1 MRTLN
6 VSISDIEFD
15 KFGLKKDKFTFSDLL
30 DLVSSELSRQNLN
43 KSIELADKYGL
54 SQMTLNEINKEIK
67 AARKDAKANS

>member
-15 KFGLKKDKFTFSDLL
+15 KFGLKKDKFSFSDFL
-30 DLVSSELSRQNLN
+30 DLVSGELSRQNLN
-43 KSIELADKYGL
+43 KSVELADKYGL
-54 SQMTLNEINKEIK
+54 SQMGMNEINREIK

>member
-15 KFGLKKDKFTFSDLL
+15 KFGLKKDKFSFSDFL

-43 KSIELADKYGL
+43 KSVELANKYGL
-54 SQMTLNEINKEIK
+54 SQMGLNEINKEIK
-67 AARKDAKANS
+67 AARKDAKANR